1 MTLFGH
7 RRRQLILL
15 CTLILTLGSV
25 SGAWAQGPTS
35 TLLPPEPTLSTTPVV
50 LTVGGTV
57 TSGTAGVSV
66 PAGLTLSLHVVRPGA
81 QGTLPTEILKRDGL
95 LGADNNFHFDNVAA
109 RPGDVVFATTS
120 FQNVVQGS
128 QLISLRNGQSTLD
141 LPITLYA
148 LTNDPSVITLIRVQH
163 ILDYKPGGLLQVL
176 ATYDYKNTSDRLYQS
191 NTLTAK
197 GLPVSVSVPLPIGAR
212 AVAFNTQSI
221 ERFSLGGD
229 VNAPIV
235 QDTKP
240 VLPGQTHEI
249 VFSYQLPYAKGAPI
263 DQDYPYNTSSIEV
276 LIPDDIHIAILDNN
290 FETAPN
296 TSINPQRTYTQ
307 YVLKSPLKAGDRL
320 VYTLGGA
327 AQVAT
332 APRPQ
337 PAASSN
343 TLFFAFLAAAA
354 VTLVVA
360 VGFIAIRRRQGN
372 PAEASRRRSRKRA

>member
-1 MTLFGH
+1 MTFFGH
-7 RRRQLILL
+7 CRRQIILL
-15 CTLILTLGSV
+15 CTLILAFGSV

-35 TLLPPEPTLSTTPVV
+35 TPLPPEPTLSTTPVV
-50 LTVGGTV
+50 LAVSGTV

-66 PAGLTLSLHVVRPGA
+66 PAGLTLSLHVARPGA
-81 QGTLPTEILKRDGL
+81 PGALPTEILKRDGTL
-95 LGADNNFHFDNVAA
+95 NTDNTFHFDNVAA

-128 QLISLRNGQSTLD
+128 QLISLRNGQSTLE
-141 LPITLYA
+141 LPVTLYA
-148 LTNDPSVITLIRVQH
+148 LTNNPSVITLIRVQH
-163 ILDYKPGGLLQVL
+163 ILDYKPGSLLQVL

-191 NTLTAK
+191 DTLTAK
-197 GLPVSVSVPLPIGAR
+197 GLPMSVSVPLPIGAR
-212 AVAFNTQSI
+212 AVAFNTQPI

-229 VNAPIV
+229 VNAPVV

-249 VFSYQLPYAKGAPI
+249 VFSYQLPYANGAPI

-296 TSINPQRTYTQ
+296 TSINPQRVYTQ
-307 YVLKSPLKAGDRL
+307 YILKSSLKAGDRL

-332 APRPQ
+332 TPRPQ
-337 PAASSN
+337 PAASGNN
-343 TLFFAFLAAAA
+343 TLFIAFLAVVTVVIAA
-354 VTLVVA
+354 
-360 VGFIAIRRRQGN
+360 GFVAIRRRQRAQ
-372 PAEASRRRSRKRA
+372 AETARRRSRKQA